1 MAQAQ
6 LFGKGNKLHLGF
18 VLVGFPCC
26 LIELPGVGA
35 QSLHRQETPNPSWCV
50 AIPSLATSAL
60 QRQLKAQL
68 AGAHLASQLWREDS
82 IIFCVQDEEGAAQHL
97 HAAGSK
103 HSPEDSPQTPRSL
116 PNPCKNSHSTLTPSQ
131 PCPSCPPG

>member
-35 QSLHRQETPNPSWCV
+35 RSLHEQGTPNPSWCV

-60 QRQLKAQL
+60 QWQAQSP
-68 AGAHLASQLWREDS
+68 AGRCSPGVPALEGGLHHLLR
-82 IIFCVQDEEGAAQHL
+82 
-97 HAAGSK
+97 AG
-103 HSPEDSPQTPRSL
+103 
-116 PNPCKNSHSTLTPSQ
+116 
-131 PCPSCPPG
+131 